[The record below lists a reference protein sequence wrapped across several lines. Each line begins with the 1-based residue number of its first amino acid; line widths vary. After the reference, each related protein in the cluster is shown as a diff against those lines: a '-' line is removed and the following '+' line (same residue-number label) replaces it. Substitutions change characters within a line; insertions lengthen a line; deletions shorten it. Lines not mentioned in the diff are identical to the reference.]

1 MYLINI
7 IYFKSFFFF
16 KIATSWIKFFCFS
29 SSIDTLL
36 NKTYTKIIS
45 IKIIAAK
52 TIFAVE
58 MTPISLATKKAICG
72 KILKIINAI
81 EQRIHA
87 KA

>member
-1 MYLINI
+1 MS
-7 IYFKSFFFF
+7 K
-16 KIATSWIKFFCFS
+16 
-29 SSIDTLL
+29 
-36 NKTYTKIIS
+36 
-45 IKIIAAK
+45 KIIAAK

-58 MTPISLATKKAICG
+58 MTPISLAAKKAICG